1 MMTDAHGSAQ
11 HLAPAGDDAV
21 RPFAVAGLDVRG
33 RAIQM
38 GPALDAILARHD
50 YPPAVSKLLG
60 EATVL
65 AILLGSSLKFEG
77 KFILQTETDGPVDM
91 LVVDFR
97 TPGAVRAYARFDKEA
112 VARAEADGAADPGA
126 LLGRGILAMTID
138 QGADMNPYQG
148 VVPLEGDSLE
158 DVAHTYFRQSEQ
170 IPTRV
175 RLAVAE
181 MHVRDGRDLLHRW
194 RAGGILVQ
202 FLPDDSGRVRRKD
215 LPGGDVPNEIVIEVP
230 DDDDSWIEAL
240 SLVGTVEDHE
250 LTDPTVPVER
260 LLYRLFHERGV
271 RVFTPAAIRD
281 RCSCSRERVEAML
294 GRFSAAEIE
303 ESVEDEVISVTCEFC
318 GAKYVFDP
326 GQFND
331 AREGNGGP
339 DDRPGS

>member
-1 MMTDAHGSAQ
+1 MTTGAHGAAA

-97 TPGAVRAYARFDKEA
+97 TPDAVRAYARFDKEA
-112 VARAEADGAADPGA
+112 VARAEADGAVDPGT
-126 LLGRGILAMTID
+126 LLGRGVLAMTID
-138 QGADMNPYQG
+138 QGANMSRYQG

-181 MHVRDGRDLLHRW
+181 MHVRDGGAMLHRW

-202 FLPDDSGRVRRKD
+202 FLPDDSERARRQD
-215 LPGGDVPNEIVIEVP
+215 LPGGDAPDEIVIDMP
-230 DDDDSWIEAL
+230 DEDDSWIEAL
-240 SLVGTVEDHE
+240 SLVDTVEDHE
-250 LTDPTVPVER
+250 LTDPSVPVER

-271 RVFTPAAIRD
+271 RVFAPSAIRD

-294 GRFSAAEIE
+294 GRFSADEID
-303 ESVEDEVISVTCEFC
+303 ESTEKDAISVTCEFC
-318 GAKYVFDP
+318 GAKYIFDP
-326 GQFND
+326 QQFID
-331 AREGNGGP
+331 AVDEDGAS
-339 DDRPGS
+339 DDRADS